1 MLDALRADV
10 LGVTVCVVAGLLTV
24 GLCHYRSKVGN
35 FLRIAESEHLLVA
48 CQSCSSGERAS
59 VNTLDL
65 ADGLSELAAF
75 LQSGV
80 LRIFAQASL
89 WKPSV
94 KALVRRGRYR
104 SGHGF
109 IGRIIQRALVDGWAC
124 LWRDEGVLDVVGSY
138 RMGYL

>member
-1 MLDALRADV
+1 M
-10 LGVTVCVVAGLLTV
+10 T
-24 GLCHYRSKVGN
+24 S
-35 FLRIAESEHLLVA
+35 
-48 CQSCSSGERAS
+48 S

-65 ADGLSELAAF
+65 ADGLSEIAAF

-80 LRIFAQASL
+80 LRIFVQASL

-109 IGRIIQRALVDGWAC
+109 IGRIIQRYNGARVGRVPWRACSVRCSNSRNALTWDLRKGVAPPIQMCSAWELCSSGLAAVLTSSVLSELATAIC
-124 LWRDEGVLDVVGSY
+124 LMNRLIDRLLQSS
-138 RMGYL
+138 

>member
-48 CQSCSSGERAS
+48 CQSCSSVERAS

-89 WKPSV
+89 WKPSE
-94 KALVRRGRYR
+94 
-104 SGHGF
+104 
-109 IGRIIQRALVDGWAC
+109 RALVDGWAC
-124 LWRDEGVLDVVGSY
+124 FWRDEGVLDVVGSY